1 MDNKKTYIYLY
12 YFSLILTL
20 FACFLPI
27 IFMNNIDPN
36 SLAYSYLGLSELS
49 FFILFINIVLVIIFT
64 IFLIKRKIK
73 SINIVFPIIYIAFTI
88 IVLIICHLFDN
99 RLIIPY
105 IQYSY
110 YIYFILINYTLLN
123 IYSLLSF
130 NKKKKN

>member
-49 FFILFINIVLVIIFT
+49 FFILFIDIVLVIIFT